1 MTETEIAQ
9 IIAKWLVQA
18 KARRERKYVH
28 NFFYTYKQSVYI
40 MYNYTIH

>member
-1 MTETEIAQ
+1 MIETVRVHYKDTTETEIAQ

-28 NFFYTYKQSVYI
+28 NFFIYK
-40 MYNYTIH
+40 